1 MKNLKRLLALLLLM
15 AALFG
20 MSTLSD
26 AKAAGYAD
34 AALIREERSEAVD
47 VMSALGV
54 FQGADNKFDPEGIL
68 TREQAAKIIS
78 YMLLPKEE
86 AGKLVASVAPYTDV
100 AKDRWSAGPIDYC
113 KSQGIIS
120 GVGEGRYDPTA
131 QLTGLQF
138 AKMLLSAL
146 GYDSVS
152 EKLVGAEWG
161 INTSKLAI
169 SEAKIAGGVD
179 SKTLEG
185 PLSRQDACQL
195 AYNTLTANV
204 QEYQFKHEGFST
216 RHMDVVNKD
225 GDYRAGGGDEALQ
238 FCEKYFPRLKRYET
252 RDVFGRPSFE
262 WLYDGKQIGLYVR
275 DELLVQEWTDQ
286 VTGAMLYDLF
296 GDDILAKAEFQI
308 YVDGETSED
317 VLGGAFFTTAGMTSG
332 NKEAVGG
339 TGRGVLTQVFHERM
353 ADKVTIVI
361 INTYLAKSEEDYNDK
376 SKNVDLTVYSLRN
389 NQGALMKEEGRTTV
403 VSTDR
408 AGVEAVKRNEFFLVR
423 IADGAV
429 QSMEKPTLL
438 EKQTVS
444 EFQLEE
450 FVRSGGK
457 QYDFAGTLMYDA
469 EVLNAY
475 DRNNLKDAAYNLI
488 LDHYGFLIGIEETVS
503 PDAYLFLTML
513 DDNNSNLSSKSAD
526 ARVITMDGKLEN
538 ISVDLEKS
546 VFQPETLNADGG
558 FHRSRVQLNTWCKF
572 KQNSDGTYILT
583 EVPVSGRTDQTAGAV
598 KAAQHWQDVADALER
613 DPGGLT
619 KKIDAKH
626 LSLSACNDGRTATL
640 VYGND
645 QSVYINTTL
654 KNETGDGGK
663 YRVIDSVKGRSVGIK
678 AVRLTMMNLEKSD
691 DYAAP
696 DYEIYTLYGD
706 DGFVIAAVTIGVVEN
721 TTDYVFVHS
730 DDVSTEEDAG
740 GTQWIWGRE
749 VLLDG
754 EIATLN
760 EKGTK
765 LRCLGPETMEQG
777 AWYEVKL
784 NTSGNVASIQPMKVR
799 LSNADKTDGFID
811 KAADVP
817 AAVAAKDTVVL
828 ADTTTVT
835 QLRLVDGMLTTA
847 ESSAI
852 PVSSEVKTAVVLAK
866 KDGSDFDTVKDG
878 FDGYSGLESALGI
891 LNAANLQSLTAG
903 SVELH
908 AVFEDGVATSIVL
921 HDLNV

>member
-1 MKNLKRLLALLLLM
+1 MKNLKRPLALLLLM

-34 AALIREERSEAVD
+34 ADLIREERGEAVE

-54 FQGADNKFDPEGIL
+54 FQGAGNKFDPEGIL

-78 YMLLPKEE
+78 YMLLRKDE
-86 AGKLVASVAPYTDV
+86 ADKLVASVAPYNDV
-100 AKDRWSAGPIDYC
+100 ARDRWSAGSIEYC

-120 GVGEGRYDPTA
+120 GLGEGRFDPAA

-138 AKMLLSAL
+138 ARMLLSAL
-146 GYDSVS
+146 GYDAAS

-169 SEAKIAGGVD
+169 SEAKITDGVE

-204 QEYQFKHEGFST
+204 QEYQFKHESFST
-216 RHMDVVNKD
+216 RHINVVNKD
-225 GDYRAGGGDEALQ
+225 GDYRAEGGDEILQ
-238 FCEKYFPRLKRYET
+238 FCEKYFPRLERYET
-252 RDVFGRPSFE
+252 RDVFGRPAFE
-262 WLYDGKQIGLYVR
+262 WLYEGKQIGLYVR
-275 DELLVQEWTDQ
+275 DDLLVREWTEK

-296 GDDILAKAEFQI
+296 GSDILAKAEFRI
-308 YVDGETSED
+308 YVDGETRQD
-317 VLGGAFFTTAGMTSG
+317 VLDGAFFTAAGMTSG

-353 ADKVTIVI
+353 TDKVTIAI
-361 INTYLAKSEEDYNDK
+361 INTYLAKSEKDYDDK
-376 SKNVDLTVYSLRN
+376 SEDVELTVYSLRN
-389 NQGALMKEEGRTTV
+389 NQGALIKEEGRATV

-408 AGVEAVKRNEFFLVR
+408 AGVEAIKRDEFFLVR
-423 IADGAV
+423 IAGGV
-429 QSMEKPTLL
+429 IQSMEKPTLL

-444 EFQLEE
+444 EFRLGE
-450 FVRSGGK
+450 FISSGGK
-457 QYDFAGTLMYDA
+457 QYDFADTLMYDA

-475 DRNNLKDAAYNLI
+475 DQENMKEAAYNLI
-488 LDHYGFLIGIEETVS
+488 LDRYGFLIGIEETAS

-513 DDNNSNLSSKSAD
+513 DDNNSNLSGKSAD
-526 ARVITMDGKLEN
+526 ARVITMDGKLE
-538 ISVDLEKS
+538 SVSVNLEES
-546 VFQPETLNADGG
+546 VFQPETLNADGA
-558 FHRSRVQLNTWCKF
+558 FRRSGVQLNTWCNF
-572 KQNSDGTYILT
+572 KRGSDGTYILT
-583 EVPVSGRTDQTAGAV
+583 EVPVSVRTDRTAGAV
-598 KAAQHWQDVADALER
+598 KVAQHWQDVGDALER

-619 KKIDAKH
+619 KKINAKH

-654 KNETGDGGK
+654 ENESGDGGK
-663 YRVIDSVKGRSVGIK
+663 YRVIDSVKGRSVGVK
-678 AVRLTMMNLEKSD
+678 AANLTMMNLEKSG
-691 DYAAP
+691 DYEAP

-706 DGFVIAAVTIGVVEN
+706 DGYVIAAVTIGVAES
-721 TTDYVFVHS
+721 TTNFAFVHS
-730 DDVSTEEDAG
+730 DDISTEGDAG

-754 EIATLN
+754 ELSTLN

-765 LRCLGPETMEQG
+765 LRCLGSETMEQG

-799 LSNADKTDGFID
+799 LSNADKTDDFID
-811 KAADVP
+811 KVADVP

-835 QLRLVDGMLTTA
+835 RLRLVDGMLTTA

-866 KDGSDFDTVKDG
+866 TGSDFETVKDG
-878 FDGYSGLESALGI
+878 FDGYSGLESALGT

-908 AVFEDGVATSIVL
+908 AVFEDGVATSIIL
-921 HDLNV
+921 HDRNV

>member
-1 MKNLKRLLALLLLM
+1 MKNLKRLSALLLLM

-26 AKAAGYAD
+26 AKTGGYAD
-34 AALIREERSEAVD
+34 AASIREERNEAVD

-54 FQGADNKFDPEGIL
+54 FQGSNSKFDPEGIL

-86 AGKLVASVAPYTDV
+86 ADKLVASVAPYSDV
-100 AKDRWSAGPIDYC
+100 AKDRWSAGPIEYC

-120 GVGEGRYDPTA
+120 GVGGGRFDPAA

-146 GYDSVS
+146 GYDPAA
-152 EKLVGAEWG
+152 EKLIGAEWG

-204 QEYQFKHEGFST
+204 QEYQFKHEDFAT
-216 RHMDVVNKD
+216 RHINVVNKD
-225 GDYRAGGGDEALQ
+225 GDYRAEGGDEVLQ

-252 RDVFGRPSFE
+252 RDVFGRPAYE

-275 DELLVQEWTDQ
+275 DELLIQEWTDE
-286 VTGAMLYDLF
+286 VTGAMLYNLF
-296 GDDILAKAEFQI
+296 GSDIISKADFQI
-308 YVDGETSED
+308 YVDGETGRD
-317 VLGGAFFTTAGMTSG
+317 VLDGAFFTTADMTSG
-332 NKEAVGG
+332 NREAVGG
-339 TGRGVLTQVFHERM
+339 TGRGVLTQVYHERM

-361 INTYLAKSEEDYNDK
+361 INTYLAKSEEDYNEK
-376 SKNVDLTVYSLRN
+376 SGELDLTVYSLRN
-389 NQGALMKEEGRTTV
+389 NQGVLTKEEGRTTAI
-403 VSTDR
+403 SSDK
-408 AGVEAVKRNEFFLVR
+408 AGVEGVKRNEFLLVR
-423 IADGAV
+423 VAGGAV
-429 QSMEKPTLL
+429 QSMEKPELL

-444 EFQLEE
+444 EFKLGE
-450 FVRSGGK
+450 FVGSGGK
-457 QYDFAGTLMYDA
+457 QYDFADTLMYDA

-475 DRNNLKDAAYNLI
+475 DHENLKETTYKLI
-488 LDHYGFLIGIEETVS
+488 LDRYGFLIGIEETVN
-503 PDAYLFLTML
+503 PETYLFLTML

-526 ARVITMDGKLEN
+526 ARVITMDGKLQS
-538 ISVDLEKS
+538 ISVDLEES

-558 FHRSRVQLNTWCKF
+558 FRRSNVQLNTWCKF
-572 KQNSDGTYILT
+572 KRNSDGTYILT
-583 EVPVSGRTDQTAGAV
+583 EVPVSGKTDRTAGAV
-598 KAAQHWQDVADALER
+598 KVAQHWQDVGDALER

-626 LSLSACNDGRTATL
+626 LSLSASNDGKTAAL

-654 KNETGDGGK
+654 KNETADGGK
-663 YRVIDSVKGRSVGIK
+663 YRVIDSVKGRSAGIK
-678 AVRLTMMNLEKSD
+678 AAKLTMMNLEDSGE
-691 DYAAP
+691 YAAP
-696 DYEIYTLYGD
+696 DSEIYTLYGD
-706 DGFVIAAVTIGVVEN
+706 DGFVIAAVTIGVVESSTN
-721 TTDYVFVHS
+721 FVFVHS
-730 DDVSTEEDAG
+730 DDISTEEDAG

-749 VLLDG
+749 VLMDG
-754 EIATLN
+754 ELATLT
-760 EKGTK
+760 EKGAK

-799 LSNADKTDGFID
+799 LSNSDKTDGFID

-817 AAVAAKDTVVL
+817 VAVAAKDTVVL

-835 QLRLVDGMLTTA
+835 RLRLVDGMLTTS
-847 ESSAI
+847 ESNAI
-852 PVSSEVKTAVVLAK
+852 PVSSEVKTTVVLAK
-866 KDGSDFDTVKDG
+866 EDGSKFETVKDG
-878 FDGYSGLESALGI
+878 FNGYSGLESALGT
-891 LNAANLQSLTAG
+891 LNASNLDSLTAG

-908 AVFEDGVATSIVL
+908 AVFEDGVATSIIL